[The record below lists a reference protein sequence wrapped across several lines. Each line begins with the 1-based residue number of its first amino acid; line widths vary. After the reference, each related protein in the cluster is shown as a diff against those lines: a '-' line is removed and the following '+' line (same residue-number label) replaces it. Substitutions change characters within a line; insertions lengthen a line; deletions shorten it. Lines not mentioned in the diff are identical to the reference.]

1 MERFTAGCP
10 KPCGWTQNREG
21 PFKMEVASQPR
32 ELPGEPTRSASRW
45 IAWTILAITAIAGLF
60 LRWGGYILVAHDPLP
75 AHVDAAVVLQG
86 SILGERSRVAGAM
99 GLLQRGVA
107 ARALL
112 SVPRRSYW
120 DEPIPPA
127 AHRFVERVY
136 GRELADRVDFC
147 ETGTEVNST
156 EDEARDLSHCIQEHG
171 WQTVAIVTSDYHTRR
186 AGMIWA
192 KILSMQAPSVHMW
205 IDGVSDPEFQPR
217 GWWRHRLFAKT
228 WFLESIKLILTVLT
242 E

>member
-1 MERFTAGCP
+1 
-10 KPCGWTQNREG
+10 
-21 PFKMEVASQPR
+21 MEVASQPR

-99 GLLQRGVA
+99 GLLQLPIGELAPSRV
-107 ARALL
+107 RA
-112 SVPRRSYW
+112 SRRLAT
-120 DEPIPPA
+120 A
-127 AHRFVERVY
+127 AHRFLERVY